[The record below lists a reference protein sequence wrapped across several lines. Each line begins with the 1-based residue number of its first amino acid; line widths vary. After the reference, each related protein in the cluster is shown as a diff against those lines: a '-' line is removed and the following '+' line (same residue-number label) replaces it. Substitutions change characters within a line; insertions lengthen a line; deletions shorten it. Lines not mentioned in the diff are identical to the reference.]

1 MGLTIMTLAGRL
13 PEKGV
18 LVGLAVYEYINSS
31 QGVVRFRNE
40 NPGAY
45 RKFELC
51 KSKEVEFC
59 TLITRSHD

>member
-1 MGLTIMTLAGRL
+1 M
-13 PEKGV
+13 
-18 LVGLAVYEYINSS
+18 
-31 QGVVRFRNE
+31 RFRNE

-59 TLITRSHD
+59 TYTPIHCVKFSVSSGDLLEYNGSQGANELD